1 MSLFKK
7 ILLPSLLGMLLLGIT
22 TLIMSLRT
30 IEKQGQKEIETIR
43 ETLMAEKTE
52 KLKNLVQLA
61 HRTVASAHQIKDL
74 SETQQKELALR
85 LVKEMRYNTEDYLWI
100 NDMHPVMVM
109 HPMKPALDGKDLSDF
124 KDPNGKR
131 LFVAFVDVC
140 RSKDEGTVDYFWP
153 KPGHDTPIAK
163 LSYVKLFSPWNWVIG
178 TGIYIDDVEAVVSAK
193 QAEIADELSSQRWW
207 LISVLLICLSVTVT
221 GITLIARKMSSS
233 IVKASAMLKDISE
246 GEGDLTRRMAVLSKD
261 EIGEMAQWFN
271 VFVEKLQALI
281 RQVAQNS
288 TQLNTSSHELTA
300 ISEHVSQSAEQTSG
314 KSNTVATAAEE
325 MNANM
330 SQVAAAMEQTSTNIN
345 IIAASAEEMT
355 ATITEIA
362 KNSEKGNTIV
372 NTAVSQAQT
381 ASQRV
386 AELGRAAQEIG
397 KVTEAITEIS
407 EQTNL
412 LALNAT
418 IEAARA
424 GEAGKGFAVVANEIK
439 ELARQTAVATEE
451 IKGKISGIQTTT
463 AATVTEITEI
473 SKVINEVSQIVAT
486 IATAVEEQ
494 SVTTKE
500 IAGNVAQASTGVREV
515 SGNVAQSSSVSADI
529 AKEIAEVNQAAGD
542 MSNSSSQVNMSAE
555 VLAKLA
561 GQLSEMVGR
570 FKV

>member
-7 ILLPSLLGMLLLGIT
+7 ILIPSLFGMLLLGVT
-22 TLIMSLRT
+22 TFVLSLKA
-30 IEKQGQKEIETIR
+30 IEKSGQEEIATIR
-43 ETLMAEKTE
+43 STLMAEKTE

-61 HRTVASAHQIKDL
+61 HYAIATVHQISDL
-74 SETQQKELALR
+74 TEAQQKELALR
-85 LVKEMRYNTEDYLWI
+85 LVRQMRYNTDDYLWI
-100 NDMHPVMVM
+100 NDMQPVMVM
-109 HPMKPALDGKDLSDF
+109 HPIKPDLDGKDMSDY
-124 KDPNGKR
+124 KDPNGKK
-131 LFVAFVDVC
+131 LFIAFVDVC
-140 RSKDEGTVDYFWP
+140 KSKDEGTVDYFWP
-153 KPGHDTPIAK
+153 KPGHETPVSK

-178 TGIYIDDVEAVVSAK
+178 TGIYIDDVEAAVSAK
-193 QAEIADELSSQRWW
+193 QAILDEAMSSQRWW
-207 LISVLLICLSVTVT
+207 LISVLLVCLLAT
-221 GITLIARKMSSS
+221 GAGLTYIARRISGS
-233 IVKASAMLKDISE
+233 IAKASAMLKDISE
-246 GEGDLTRRMAVLSKD
+246 GEGDLTRRMEIHSND
-261 EIGEMAQWFN
+261 EIGEMSKWFN

-281 RQVAQNS
+281 RQVAQHSTELNS
-288 TQLNTSSHELTA
+288 SSRELTT
-300 ISEHVSQSAEQTSG
+300 ISEHVSRSAEQTSG
-314 KSNTVATAAEE
+314 KANTVAAAAEE

-330 SQVAAAMEQTSTNIN
+330 ASVAAAMEEASTNIN
-345 IIAASAEEMT
+345 VIASSTEEMT

-381 ASQRV
+381 ASQQV

-397 KVTEAITEIS
+397 KVTETITEIS

-451 IKGKISGIQTTT
+451 IKGKISGIQGTT

-473 SKVINEVSQIVAT
+473 SKIINEVSQIVAT
-486 IATAVEEQ
+486 IVTAVEEQ

-500 IAGNVAQASTGVREV
+500 IAGSVAQASTGVREV
-515 SGNVAQSSSVSADI
+515 SENVAQSSAVSSDI
-529 AKEIAEVNQAAGD
+529 AKEISEVNQAAGD
-542 MSNSSSQVNMSAE
+542 MSNSSSQVNLSAE

-561 GQLSEMVGR
+561 SGLSDMVGR